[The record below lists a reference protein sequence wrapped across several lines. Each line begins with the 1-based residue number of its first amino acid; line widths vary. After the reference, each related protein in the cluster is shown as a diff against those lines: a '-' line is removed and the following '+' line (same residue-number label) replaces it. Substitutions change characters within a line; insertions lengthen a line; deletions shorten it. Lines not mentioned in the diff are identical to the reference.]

1 MATPARPPPPRFC
14 WDQLCSISY
23 TNVLLLLQVLPVVL
37 RPTDPT
43 TYLFAREAILQDEG
57 ELGGAVGDVGRVGV
71 QGPDAL
77 LEGQEGL
84 VDLGAFEAPL
94 AVVRLGVGAAL
105 RAYGGRKGEMYM
117 GVGVSPS
124 MRRQV
129 AGPNQIRFQIKSPSH
144 TPSSRAEPNRSPPP
158 PTHTHTRPHRGRAQG
173 QGTGA
178 GRHAPARSTRESL
191 PYIRPDS
198 LARRT
203 IWQMAWERELT
214 SFTSVALV
222 VRLRLP
228 WYGGCC
234 GVV

>member
-158 PTHTHTRPHRGRAQG
+158 PHTHTHAHTGAGHRGRAQG
-173 QGTGA
+173 QAGTHRPGRRGRACRTSGRIRWRA
-178 GRHAPARSTRESL
+178 GRSGRWRGSGS
-191 PYIRPDS
+191 
-198 LARRT
+198 
-203 IWQMAWERELT
+203 
-214 SFTSVALV
+214 
-222 VRLRLP
+222 
-228 WYGGCC
+228 
-234 GVV
+234 